1 MDVSFVNPFINS
13 TIETC
18 KTMLNLDVEPQKP
31 RLKQDEALEHDISAV
46 IGLSGNARGTIALS
60 FTKIMA
66 LKSVS
71 AMLGME
77 IKVVGEDVSDGVG
90 ELVNIIAG
98 HAKQNLT
105 NYELSISL
113 PNVIIGNGHRI
124 QSISGVPTIVVPFS
138 CEYGEFTME
147 ITLKTE

>member
-18 KTMLNLDVEPQKP
+18 KTMLNLDVEPKKP

-46 IGLSGNARGTIALS
+46 IGLSGNAKGTIALS
-60 FTKIMA
+60 FTKKMA

-71 AMLGME
+71 AMLGMD

-113 PNVIIGNGHRI
+113 PNVIIGIGHRI

-138 CEYGEFTME
+138 CEFGEFTME